1 MSNYGILE
9 YAENVVKRSLNYYE
23 NMNENN
29 FHMVA
34 GFTSE
39 LTDELLTALEKNDI
53 TNILEELG
61 DATFF
66 NVGNMIH
73 NGFLEKFSQKISE
86 TDTLL
91 LDLGF
96 DWNDEDFARKLTPE
110 EKKSYFNNVLFV
122 IFKNTGALN
131 TIYKN
136 VLVKNTPKYDGKIL
150 TEEEICNINCALQIA
165 INTLT
170 ILLGNSYIKV
180 REINDK
186 KLFARHKGGTLT
198 PETSLNRDTEEERK
212 IMDSVVNDKK

>member
-86 TDTLL
+86 TDALL

-122 IFKNTGALN
+122 IFKHTGALN

-150 TEEEICNINCALQIA
+150 TEEEICNINCVLQIA

>member
-86 TDTLL
+86 TDALL
-91 LDLGF
+91 
-96 DWNDEDFARKLTPE
+96 
-110 EKKSYFNNVLFV
+110 
-122 IFKNTGALN
+122 
-131 TIYKN
+131 
-136 VLVKNTPKYDGKIL
+136 
-150 TEEEICNINCALQIA
+150 
-165 INTLT
+165 
-170 ILLGNSYIKV
+170 
-180 REINDK
+180 
-186 KLFARHKGGTLT
+186 
-198 PETSLNRDTEEERK
+198 SLRY
-212 IMDSVVNDKK
+212 S

>member
-122 IFKNTGALN
+122 IFKHAGALN

-150 TEEEICNINCALQIA
+150 TEEEICNINCVLQIA

>member
-39 LTDELLTALEKNDI
+39 LTDELLTALDKNDI

-86 TDTLL
+86 TDALL

-122 IFKNTGALN
+122 IFKQVGALN

-150 TEEEICNINCALQIA
+150 TEEEICNINCVLQIA

>member
-110 EKKSYFNNVLFV
+110 EKKSYFNNVLFTKADR
-122 IFKNTGALN
+122 IRGKYPIG
-131 TIYKN
+131 IYEDKQA
-136 VLVKNTPKYDGKIL
+136 GKF
-150 TEEEICNINCALQIA
+150 
-165 INTLT
+165 
-170 ILLGNSYIKV
+170 KV
-180 REINDK
+180 RI
-186 KLFARHKGGTLT
+186 
-198 PETSLNRDTEEERK
+198 
-212 IMDSVVNDKK
+212 SVEGKQKHIGQSYLSIY